1 MAVDFD
7 YQEMLLGNLYLA
19 GNILPEN
26 KSIHGKKIVQKI
38 NNTPI
43 EEKETIVALER
54 QVFGRTGDNLY
65 VTPPFQVD
73 YGRHVEIG
81 HNFYANM
88 DCIFLDVNK
97 IKIGNNVMVGPRV
110 SFYTAGHPIDPQI
123 RIEELEF
130 GLPITVEDN
139 VWIGGSATILPGVTI
154 GKNSII
160 AAGAVVT
167 KEVAAN
173 TIVGGNPA
181 QLIRAINEEDKRY
194 WNKKKRISIEIKRKI
209 EINRYIF
216 LNWR

>member
-26 KSIHGKKIVQKI
+26 KSIHGKKIIQKI
-38 NNTPI
+38 NNTSI

-54 QVFGRTGDNLY
+54 QVFGKTGDNLY

-81 HNFYANM
+81 NNFYANM

-167 KEVAAN
+167 KDVAAN

-194 WNKKKRISIEIKRKI
+194 WNKKKEEYQSRLKER
-209 EINRYIF
+209 
-216 LNWR
+216 

>member
-54 QVFGRTGDNLY
+54 QVFGKTGDNLY

-81 HNFYANM
+81 NNFYANM

-110 SFYTAGHPIDPQI
+110 SFYTVGHPIDPQI

-167 KEVAAN
+167 KDVAAN

-194 WNKKKRISIEIKRKI
+194 WNKKKEEYQSRLKEK
-209 EINRYIF
+209 
-216 LNWR
+216 

>member
-54 QVFGRTGDNLY
+54 QVFGKTRDNLY

-81 HNFYANM
+81 NNFYANM

-167 KEVAAN
+167 KDVAAN

-194 WNKKKRISIEIKRKI
+194 WNKKKEEYQSRLKEK
-209 EINRYIF
+209 
-216 LNWR
+216 

>member
-1 MAVDFD
+1 M
-7 YQEMLLGNLYLA
+7 
-19 GNILPEN
+19 
-26 KSIHGKKIVQKI
+26 
-38 NNTPI
+38 
-43 EEKETIVALER
+43 
-54 QVFGRTGDNLY
+54 
-65 VTPPFQVD
+65 D

-81 HNFYANM
+81 NNFYANM

-167 KEVAAN
+167 KDVAAN

-181 QLIRAINEEDKRY
+181 QLIRAINEEDNHY
-194 WNKKKRISIEIKRKI
+194 WNKKKEEYQSRLKEK
-209 EINRYIF
+209 
-216 LNWR
+216 

>member
-1 MAVDFD
+1 MKEDFD
-7 YQEMLLGNLYLA
+7 YTQMLAGDLYIA

-43 EEKETIVALER
+43 EQTETIVALER
-54 QVFGRTGDNLY
+54 QVFGKTGNNLY

-81 HNFYANM
+81 NNFYANM

-97 IKIGNNVMVGPRV
+97 IIIGDNVMVGPRV
-110 SFYTAGHPIDPQI
+110 SFYTAGHPIDAEI

-130 GLPITVEDN
+130 GLPITIEDN
-139 VWIGGSATILPGVTI
+139 VWIGGSATILPGVTV
-154 GKNSII
+154 GRNSII

-167 KEVAAN
+167 KDVPSN
-173 TIVGGNPA
+173 SIVGGNPA
-181 QLIRAINEEDKRY
+181 RLIRVINEDDKQY
-194 WNKKKRISIEIKRKI
+194 WNKKKQEYQLKIKDK
-209 EINRYIF
+209 
-216 LNWR
+216 

>member
-1 MAVDFD
+1 MEVDFD

-26 KSIHGKKIVQKI
+26 KSIHGKKIIQKI

-54 QVFGRTGDNLY
+54 QVFGETGDNLY

-81 HNFYANM
+81 NNFYANM

-167 KEVAAN
+167 KDVAAN

-194 WNKKKRISIEIKRKI
+194 WNKKKEEYKSRLKEK
-209 EINRYIF
+209 
-216 LNWR
+216 

>member
-26 KSIHGKKIVQKI
+26 KSIHGKKIIQKI

-54 QVFGRTGDNLY
+54 QVFGETGDNLY

-81 HNFYANM
+81 NNFYANM
-88 DCIFLDVNK
+88 DCIFLDINK

-167 KEVAAN
+167 KDVAAN
-173 TIVGGNPA
+173 TIFGGNPA
-181 QLIRAINEEDKRY
+181 QLIRAINEEDNHY
-194 WNKKKRISIEIKRKI
+194 WNKKKKN
-209 EINRYIF
+209 INQD
-216 LNWR
+216 

>member
-26 KSIHGKKIVQKI
+26 KSIHGKKIIQKI

-54 QVFGRTGDNLY
+54 QVFGETGDNLY

-81 HNFYANM
+81 NNFYANM

-167 KEVAAN
+167 KDVAAN

-194 WNKKKRISIEIKRKI
+194 WNKKKEEYQSRLKEK
-209 EINRYIF
+209 
-216 LNWR
+216 

>member
-1 MAVDFD
+1 
-7 YQEMLLGNLYLA
+7 MLAGDLYIA

-43 EEKETIVALER
+43 EQTETIVVLER
-54 QVFGRTGDNLY
+54 QVFGKTGNNLY

-81 HNFYANM
+81 NNFYANM

-97 IKIGNNVMVGPRV
+97 IIIGDNVMVGPRV
-110 SFYTAGHPIDPQI
+110 SFYTAGHPIDAEI

-130 GLPITVEDN
+130 GLPITIEDN
-139 VWIGGSATILPGVTI
+139 VWIGGSATILPGVTV
-154 GKNSII
+154 GRNSIV

-167 KEVAAN
+167 KDVPSN
-173 TIVGGNPA
+173 SIVGGNPA
-181 QLIRAINEEDKRY
+181 RLIRVINQDDKQY
-194 WNKKKRISIEIKRKI
+194 WNKKKQEYQLKIKEK
-209 EINRYIF
+209 
-216 LNWR
+216 

>member
-26 KSIHGKKIVQKI
+26 KSIHGKKIIQKI

-54 QVFGRTGDNLY
+54 QVFGETGDNLY

-81 HNFYANM
+81 NDFYANM

-167 KEVAAN
+167 KDVAAN
-173 TIVGGNPA
+173 TIFGGNPA
-181 QLIRAINEEDKRY
+181 QLIRAINEEDNHY
-194 WNKKKRISIEIKRKI
+194 WNKKKEEYQSRLKEK
-209 EINRYIF
+209 
-216 LNWR
+216 

>member
-1 MAVDFD
+1 LAVDFD

-26 KSIHGKKIVQKI
+26 KSIHGKKIIQKI

-54 QVFGRTGDNLY
+54 QVLGETGDNLY

-81 HNFYANM
+81 NNFYANM

-130 GLPITVEDN
+130 GLSITVEDN

-167 KEVAAN
+167 KDVAAN

-181 QLIRAINEEDKRY
+181 QLIRAINEEDNHY
-194 WNKKKRISIEIKRKI
+194 WNKKKEEYQSRLKEK
-209 EINRYIF
+209 
-216 LNWR
+216 

>member
-1 MAVDFD
+1 MKEDFD
-7 YQEMLLGNLYLA
+7 YKQMLAGDLYIA

-43 EEKETIVALER
+43 EQTETIVALER
-54 QVFGRTGDNLY
+54 QVFGKTGNNLY

-81 HNFYANM
+81 NNFYANM

-97 IKIGNNVMVGPRV
+97 IIIGDNVMVGPRV
-110 SFYTAGHPIDPQI
+110 SFYTAGHPIDAEI

-130 GLPITVEDN
+130 GLPITIEDN
-139 VWIGGSATILPGVTI
+139 VWIGGSATILPGVTV
-154 GKNSII
+154 GRNSII

-167 KEVAAN
+167 KDVPSN
-173 TIVGGNPA
+173 SIVGGNPA
-181 QLIRAINEEDKRY
+181 RLIRVINQDDKQY
-194 WNKKKRISIEIKRKI
+194 WNKKKQEYQMKIKEK
-209 EINRYIF
+209 
-216 LNWR
+216 

>member
-1 MAVDFD
+1 
-7 YQEMLLGNLYLA
+7 MLASDLYIA

-43 EEKETIVALER
+43 EQTETIVVLER
-54 QVFGRTGDNLY
+54 QVFGKTGNNLY

-81 HNFYANM
+81 NNFYANM

-97 IKIGNNVMVGPRV
+97 IIIGDNVMVGPRV
-110 SFYTAGHPIDPQI
+110 SFYTAGHPIDAEI

-130 GLPITVEDN
+130 GLPITIEDN
-139 VWIGGSATILPGVTI
+139 VWIGGSATILPGVTV
-154 GKNSII
+154 GRNSIV

-167 KEVAAN
+167 KDVPSN
-173 TIVGGNPA
+173 SIVGGNPA
-181 QLIRAINEEDKRY
+181 RLIRVINQDDKQY
-194 WNKKKRISIEIKRKI
+194 WNKKKQEYQLKIKEK
-209 EINRYIF
+209 
-216 LNWR
+216 

>member
-26 KSIHGKKIVQKI
+26 KSIHGKKIIQKI

-54 QVFGRTGDNLY
+54 QVFGETGDNLY

-81 HNFYANM
+81 NNFYANM

-167 KEVAAN
+167 KDVAAN
-173 TIVGGNPA
+173 TIFGGNPA

-194 WNKKKRISIEIKRKI
+194 WNKKKKN
-209 EINRYIF
+209 INRD
-216 LNWR
+216 

>member
-19 GNILPEN
+19 ENILPEN
-26 KSIHGKKIVQKI
+26 KSIHGKKIIQKI

-54 QVFGRTGDNLY
+54 QVFGETGDNLY

-81 HNFYANM
+81 NNFYANM

-167 KEVAAN
+167 KDVAAN
-173 TIVGGNPA
+173 TIFGGNPA
-181 QLIRAINEEDKRY
+181 QLIRAINEEDNHY
-194 WNKKKRISIEIKRKI
+194 WNKKKEEYQSRLKEK
-209 EINRYIF
+209 
-216 LNWR
+216 

>member
-26 KSIHGKKIVQKI
+26 KSIHGKKIIQKI

-43 EEKETIVALER
+43 GEKETIVALER
-54 QVFGRTGDNLY
+54 QVFGETGDNLY

-81 HNFYANM
+81 NNFYANM

-167 KEVAAN
+167 KDVAAN
-173 TIVGGNPA
+173 TIFGGNPA
-181 QLIRAINEEDKRY
+181 QLIRAINEEDNHY
-194 WNKKKRISIEIKRKI
+194 WNKKKEEYQSRLKEK
-209 EINRYIF
+209 
-216 LNWR
+216 

>member
-1 MAVDFD
+1 
-7 YQEMLLGNLYLA
+7 MLLGNLYLA

-26 KSIHGKKIVQKI
+26 KSIHGKKIIQKI

-54 QVFGRTGDNLY
+54 QVFGETGDNLY

-81 HNFYANM
+81 NNFYANM

-167 KEVAAN
+167 KDVAAN
-173 TIVGGNPA
+173 TIFGGNPA
-181 QLIRAINEEDKRY
+181 QLIRAINEEDNHY
-194 WNKKKRISIEIKRKI
+194 WNKKKEEYQSRLKEK
-209 EINRYIF
+209 
-216 LNWR
+216 

>member
-26 KSIHGKKIVQKI
+26 KSIHGKKIIQKI

-54 QVFGRTGDNLY
+54 QAFGKTGDNLY

-81 HNFYANM
+81 NNFYANM
-88 DCIFLDVNK
+88 DCIFLDVNE

-167 KEVAAN
+167 KDVAAN

-194 WNKKKRISIEIKRKI
+194 WNKKKEEYQSRLKEK
-209 EINRYIF
+209 
-216 LNWR
+216 

>member
-1 MAVDFD
+1 MAVYFD

-26 KSIHGKKIVQKI
+26 KSIHGKKIIQKI

-54 QVFGRTGDNLY
+54 QVFGKTGDNLY

-81 HNFYANM
+81 NNFYANM
-88 DCIFLDVNK
+88 VCIFLDVNK

-139 VWIGGSATILPGVTI
+139 VWIGGNATILPGVTI

-167 KEVAAN
+167 KDVAAN

-194 WNKKKRISIEIKRKI
+194 WNKKKEEYKSRLKEK
-209 EINRYIF
+209 
-216 LNWR
+216 

>member
-26 KSIHGKKIVQKI
+26 KSIHGKKIIQKI

-54 QVFGRTGDNLY
+54 QVLGETGDNLY

-81 HNFYANM
+81 NNFYANM

-167 KEVAAN
+167 KDVAAN
-173 TIVGGNPA
+173 TIFGGNPA
-181 QLIRAINEEDKRY
+181 QLIRAINEEDNHY
-194 WNKKKRISIEIKRKI
+194 WNKKKEEYQSRLKEK
-209 EINRYIF
+209 
-216 LNWR
+216 

>member
-54 QVFGRTGDNLY
+54 QVFGKTGDNLY

-73 YGRHVEIG
+73 YGRHIEIG
-81 HNFYANM
+81 NNFYANM

-110 SFYTAGHPIDPQI
+110 SFYAAGHPIDPQI

-167 KEVAAN
+167 KDVAAN

-194 WNKKKRISIEIKRKI
+194 WNKKKEEYQSRLKEK
-209 EINRYIF
+209 
-216 LNWR
+216 

>member
-19 GNILPEN
+19 GNILLEN

-54 QVFGRTGDNLY
+54 QVFGKTGDNLY

-81 HNFYANM
+81 NNFYANM

-139 VWIGGSATILPGVTI
+139 VWIGGNATILPGVTI

-167 KEVAAN
+167 KDVAAN

-194 WNKKKRISIEIKRKI
+194 WNKKKEEYQSRLKEK
-209 EINRYIF
+209 
-216 LNWR
+216 

>member
-1 MAVDFD
+1 MAVYFD

-26 KSIHGKKIVQKI
+26 KSIHGKEIIQKI

-54 QVFGRTGDNLY
+54 QVFGKTGDNLY

-81 HNFYANM
+81 NNFYANM

-139 VWIGGSATILPGVTI
+139 VWIGGNATILPGVTI

-167 KEVAAN
+167 KDVAAN

-194 WNKKKRISIEIKRKI
+194 WNKKKEEYKSRLKEK
-209 EINRYIF
+209 
-216 LNWR
+216 

>member
-26 KSIHGKKIVQKI
+26 KSIHGKKIIQKI

-54 QVFGRTGDNLY
+54 QVFGKTVDNLY

-81 HNFYANM
+81 NNFYANM

-110 SFYTAGHPIDPQI
+110 SFYTASHPIDPQI

-167 KEVAAN
+167 KDVAAN

-181 QLIRAINEEDKRY
+181 QLIRAINEEDNHY
-194 WNKKKRISIEIKRKI
+194 WNKKKEEYQSRLKER
-209 EINRYIF
+209 
-216 LNWR
+216 

>member
-19 GNILPEN
+19 GNILLEN

-54 QVFGRTGDNLY
+54 QVFGKTGDNLY

-81 HNFYANM
+81 NNFYANM

-167 KEVAAN
+167 KDVAAN

-181 QLIRAINEEDKRY
+181 QLIRAINEEDKCY
-194 WNKKKRISIEIKRKI
+194 WNKKKEEYQSRLKEK
-209 EINRYIF
+209 
-216 LNWR
+216 

>member
-1 MAVDFD
+1 MKEDFD
-7 YQEMLLGNLYLA
+7 YKQMLAGDLYIA

-43 EEKETIVALER
+43 EQTETIVVLER
-54 QVFGRTGDNLY
+54 QVFGKTGNNLY

-81 HNFYANM
+81 NNFYANM

-97 IKIGNNVMVGPRV
+97 IIIGDNVMVGPRV
-110 SFYTAGHPIDPQI
+110 SFYTAGHPIDAEI

-130 GLPITVEDN
+130 GLPITIEDN
-139 VWIGGSATILPGVTI
+139 VWIGGSATILPGVTV
-154 GKNSII
+154 GRNSIV

-167 KEVAAN
+167 KDVPSN
-173 TIVGGNPA
+173 SIVGWNPA
-181 QLIRAINEEDKRY
+181 RLIRVINQDDKQY
-194 WNKKKRISIEIKRKI
+194 WNKKKQEYQLKIKEK
-209 EINRYIF
+209 
-216 LNWR
+216 